1 MIIRNMTDEER
12 LNFNWKLYP
21 LEITPKTTKKTII
34 NFIESKYIKTDELA
48 FNEYPIYID
57 TIAIDIIIIYQ
68 KGNKQFARYNHIYKG
83 NMIKIEI
90 NGEWVN
96 WSQAKKDIK
105 KIIFMDNL
113 VYHNSVRQL
122 WNEKGFS
129 FSKFYSKGIYQEL
142 KNNILLT
149 A

>member
-1 MIIRNMTDEER
+1 MITRNLKPEER

-21 LEITPKTTKKTII
+21 FEISPKTTKESII
-34 NFIESKYIKTDELA
+34 NFTKSKLIKTNELA
-48 FNEYPIYID
+48 FEEYPIYID
-57 TIAIDIIIIYQ
+57 TIAIDIIIIDQ
-68 KGNKQFARYNHIYKG
+68 EGKKQFAKYNHIYKG